1 MVLAAEIHTKGMFS
15 DMLRREL
22 TDISVSILPS
32 RRLGFSRG
40 GQFETGREE
49 WLAVH
54 ARGEIRRRSRR
65 FVQLAE
71 EYDGTDPPPEL
82 LELDA
87 AVTQELGVG
96 LIEIVHFHHELINI
110 GWELDGS
117 QRRCC
122 RGAVYSASCPARM
135 GTRQGRSRDRSH
147 SLRPR
152 DNFFPAAPFSRTD
165 VYPWRFNREL
175 SYIRRPIL
183 IRVTETGAEEAV
195 WGTRHVYSAGRHT
208 FELFTGGRMRARTE
222 RLNVLLNRWR
232 AADALAF
239 NDQVADLFRTQE
251 KSKVRVRVTRFGRR
265 PIERARGH
273 QISDIDVFVADT
285 ERQEI
290 LVIETKALA
299 VGRTAAELENERLST
314 FVAAP
319 GRRSDVEKLL
329 DVVEWVK
336 PISPTCSQAWTSTTM
351 LRVAYSP
358 TICRGGGATHTVHH
372 RRGGTGDRPP

>member
-1 MVLAAEIHTKGMFS
+1 M
-15 DMLRREL
+15 
-22 TDISVSILPS
+22 
-32 RRLGFSRG
+32 
-40 GQFETGREE
+40 
-49 WLAVH
+49 
-54 ARGEIRRRSRR
+54 
-65 FVQLAE
+65 
-71 EYDGTDPPPEL
+71 
-82 LELDA
+82 ELDA

-110 GWELDGS
+110 GWELDGEPKTLLLEELS
-117 QRRCC
+117 IRL
-122 RGAVYSASCPARM
+122 AARL
-135 GTRQGRSRDRSH
+135 GWERDKVDRAIDLH

-329 DVVEWVK
+329 DVVEWVEAHLAHVLASVDIDDDAAEWRIRPLFVVEAELLTPFITDVGVPVIALHELEDALSRGES
-336 PISPTCSQAWTSTTM
+336 PIPSP
-351 LRVAYSP
+351 
-358 TICRGGGATHTVHH
+358 G
-372 RRGGTGDRPP
+372 